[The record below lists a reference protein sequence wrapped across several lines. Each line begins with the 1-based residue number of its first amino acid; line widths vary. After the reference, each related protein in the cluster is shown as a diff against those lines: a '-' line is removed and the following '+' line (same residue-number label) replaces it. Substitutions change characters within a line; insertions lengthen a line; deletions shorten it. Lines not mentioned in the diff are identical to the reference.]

1 VSSTRPTTIAA
12 YIAAA
17 PKAGQAHL
25 RTLYTI
31 LRRAAPDAAEAIK
44 WGQPFFI
51 EPRFL
56 YSFSA
61 HKAHLG
67 FTPMREGL
75 EPFRAEL
82 ADFEITPRG
91 ILKIPYATPIPE
103 ELIRRIAEA
112 RVEAVAAKEGD
123 GFW

>member
-1 VSSTRPTTIAA
+1 MTSKRPTTIAA

-17 PKAGQAHL
+17 PKAGQPHL

-31 LRRAAPDAAEAIK
+31 LRRAAPNAAEAIK
-44 WGQPFFI
+44 WGQPFFV

-56 YSFSA
+56 FSFSA
-61 HKAHLG
+61 HKAHVG
-67 FTPMREGL
+67 FTPLLEGL

-91 ILKIPYATPIPE
+91 ILKIPYTTPIPE

-112 RVEAVAAKEGD
+112 RVEAVAMKAGD

>member
-1 VSSTRPTTIAA
+1 MASKRPTTIAE

-17 PKAGQAHL
+17 PKAGQPHL

-31 LRRAAPDAAEAIK
+31 LHLAAPDAAEAIK
-44 WGQPFFI
+44 WGQPFFV
-51 EPRFL
+51 EPRFV

-67 FTPMREGL
+67 FTPLLEGL

-91 ILKIPYATPIPE
+91 ILKIPYTTMIPE
-103 ELIRRIAEA
+103 ELIGRIARA
-112 RVEAVAAKEGD
+112 RVKAVAMKEGD